1 MGEPISPSDPY
12 ARSIDARNMAIAQA
26 RSASAESSLSIWLAG
41 VENSFSELRAANA
54 QASLR
59 PSEASRSSRDAYML
73 RRRSLLGVAQSDT
86 VLSPSVLVVRR
97 VETKL
102 DENAWL
108 GGTRIVF
115 ESDLKEGIPTGEILC
130 ATDKF
135 LLQQVNESDEEK
147 LGPIYTFGAPKV
159 YCGGRVPKI
168 YTYGGMLIDNSI
180 DGSAKSLWMS
190 MYNDYLR
197 GSKCV
202 RSGAVA
208 ELYYRDQIRVGYLVH
223 TNLIEDS
230 GVPTQSQFAFG
241 MFVIHE
247 EHVRQ
252 HDAGA

>member
-1 MGEPISPSDPY
+1 MGDLISSANPY
-12 ARSIDARNMAIAQA
+12 SRSFGAKNMAVAEVRAIGAETA
-26 RSASAESSLSIWLAG
+26 LSAKLALL
-41 VENSFSELRAANA
+41 EEARAAA
-54 QASLR
+54 KAPVLS
-59 PSEASRSSRDAYML
+59 AKDAYL
-73 RRRSLLGVAQSDT
+73 LNRRSLLGVAQTDT

-102 DENAWL
+102 DENEWL
-108 GGTRIVF
+108 GGSRVVI
-115 ESDLKEGIPTGEILC
+115 ESDLLEGIPTGEILC

-135 LLQQVNESDEEK
+135 LLQQVNEQDEEK
-147 LGPIYTFGAPKV
+147 LGPMYTFGVPKV

-168 YTYGGMLIDNSI
+168 YTYGGMLVDNSL

-208 ELYYRDQIRVGYLVH
+208 ELYFRDQIRVGYLVH

-230 GVPTQSQFAFG
+230 NIPTQSQFAFG

-247 EHVRQ
+247 EQVRQ
-252 HDAGA
+252 NDAVGLG